1 MIAKILSKYLLILY
15 TSFIKVG
22 NITSNESSEAIL
34 FKKDACVPTEQMTFP
49 FYIKLPEAIR
59 EETAMELEEV
69 LFKVN
74 FNECPLFA
82 NVELHYT
89 YNGEFYVEID
99 LGDII

>member
-1 MIAKILSKYLLILY
+1 
-15 TSFIKVG
+15 
-22 NITSNESSEAIL
+22 
-34 FKKDACVPTEQMTFP
+34 
-49 FYIKLPEAIR
+49 
-59 EETAMELEEV
+59 MELEEV

-74 FNECPLFA
+74 FNECPLFD